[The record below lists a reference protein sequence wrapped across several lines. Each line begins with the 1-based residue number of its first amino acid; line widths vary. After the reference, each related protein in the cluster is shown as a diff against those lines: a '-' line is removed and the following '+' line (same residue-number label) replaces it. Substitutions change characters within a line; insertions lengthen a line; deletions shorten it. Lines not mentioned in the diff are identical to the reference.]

1 MYVIPPGLGTT
12 CFSSLEVPS
21 PSSSGCFLPLLQDS
35 PSLCQTQWIPPHHS
49 YPCVSGPGLGC
60 EPVKADSSL
69 PRPSALFLHAY
80 LARCQAL
87 IP

>member
-35 PSLCQTQWIPPHHS
+35 PNLCQTQWIPPAPQLS
-49 YPCVSGPGLGC
+49 VYVW
-60 EPVKADSSL
+60 
-69 PRPSALFLHAY
+69 PRIRL
-80 LARCQAL
+80 
-87 IP
+87 